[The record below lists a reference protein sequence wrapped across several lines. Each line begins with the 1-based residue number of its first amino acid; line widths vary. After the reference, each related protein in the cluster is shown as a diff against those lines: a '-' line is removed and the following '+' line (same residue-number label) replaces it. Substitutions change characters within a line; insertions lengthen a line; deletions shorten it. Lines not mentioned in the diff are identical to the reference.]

1 MDDDELEAAAATPE
15 SDKLAWSMAA
25 REYLHSA
32 EGEMFQNAAAALSD
46 ARLRARDALDAL
58 TGLTEPRWQGLGL
71 RTESADALRAG
82 VAALRDQTGAV
93 ASVIDRMRPDGMS

>member
-25 REYLHSA
+25 REYLQSP
-32 EGEMFQNAAAALSD
+32 EGEMFQSAAGALSD

-58 TGLTEPRWQGLGL
+58 TGLSEPRWHGLGL
-71 RTESADALRAG
+71 RTESA
-82 VAALRDQTGAV
+82 AALRDSAAALADQMAAVVRLIERMKADGA
-93 ASVIDRMRPDGMS
+93 R

>member
-15 SDKLAWSMAA
+15 SEKLAWSMAA
-25 REYLHSA
+25 REYLQSP

-71 RTESADALRAG
+71 RTESAAALRAG
-82 VAALRDQTGAV
+82 VVALHEQTTAV
-93 ASVIDRMRPDGMS
+93 ASVIERMWPDGAS